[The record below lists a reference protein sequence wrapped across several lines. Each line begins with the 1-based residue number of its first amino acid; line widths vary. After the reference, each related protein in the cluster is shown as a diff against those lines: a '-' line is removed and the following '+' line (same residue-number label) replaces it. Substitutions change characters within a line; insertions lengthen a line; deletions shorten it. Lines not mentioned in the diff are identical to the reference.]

1 MHSLFIISAEV
12 KDWFNARAQ
21 ELGNNGIAVAS
32 LALSA
37 SGNEPGTHG
46 WCAVKLSS
54 ATEQAVT
61 DLLAANP
68 DKAAQIWWTKYD
80 LAASPTHP
88 QTQLVARGLKV
99 ISKPFP
105 Q

>member
-1 MHSLFIISAEV
+1 MHSLFIIAAGV
-12 KDWFNARAQ
+12 KDWFNQ
-21 ELGNNGIAVAS
+21 QSESLGNNGVAVAS
-32 LALSA
+32 LTLS
-37 SGNEPGTHG
+37 STGNEPGTHG
-46 WCAVKLSS
+46 WCAVKLSA

-80 LAASPTHP
+80 LASNPTHP
-88 QTQLVARGLKV
+88 QTQLLARGLKV

>member
-1 MHSLFIISAEV
+1 MHSLFIIALEV
-12 KDWFNARAQ
+12 RDWFNQQAEA
-21 ELGNNGIAVAS
+21 LGNNGNAVGT
-32 LALSA
+32 LNLSA
-37 SGNEPGTHG
+37 TGNEPATHG
-46 WCAVKLSS
+46 WCAVKLSA

-80 LAASPTHP
+80 LASNPTHP
-88 QTQLVARGLKV
+88 QAQLVARGLKV